1 MTKMAHHHPRT
12 YEVMEKAQE
21 WVGKIM
27 LAAAIVGGAVILFG
41 TILGTQGHVTW

>member
-12 YEVMEKAQE
+12 DEVMGKAQE
-21 WVGKIM
+21 WFSRIM
-27 LAAAIVGGAVILFG
+27 IAAAIIGGGVILFG